1 MKQAMERALLAILA
15 ISRELQQDPQDRADG
30 IAVFAHTQAIA
41 NVFADVCARHDQDY
55 DAVRDCFE
63 ELMR

>member
-30 IAVFAHTQAIA
+30 IAAFAHTQAIA
-41 NVFADVCARHDQDY
+41 KLFADVCARHGQDY
-55 DAVRDCFE
+55 DVVRDRFE
-63 ELMR
+63 ALMR